1 MKVIKKITAMMLS
14 IMMVLG
20 MCSVVGADTSEP
32 NSGRIDEVSGS
43 ISISNAKAGETYKI
57 YRLLNLDSYK
67 YTQDQQKQEG
77 NYSYTFR
84 EDDRW
89 KTFFTENTTV
99 KNYFE
104 IVDEKY
110 VTVKNEGKNKGEEI
124 AREALKYAETNSI
137 PADETST
144 PKTDGTLT
152 FSNLKLGYYLVE
164 STVGSLCS
172 LDTTNPTQTMDVKYT
187 EPTVTKQV
195 IDNTEGLKK
204 FNTVNI
210 GETFSF
216 QTEITVGQGAKNYV
230 LYDEMDEGL
239 ELVETL
245 GKIVTINNEDNN
257 VPEAGEYTVVRNNPN
272 GKDGFTLTFT
282 DSYIQKQKVGS
293 KITIMYHAKVKED
306 APMDTAMIND
316 TYLKYG
322 AKQETTHSETKTYT
336 FKIPVFKYTGT
347 NTPLSGAKFKL
358 YTNENC
364 ADNTEVKLKKV
375 DENNYRYSES
385 EGVLLESPT
394 SGMFNINGLQ
404 AGTYYLKEVE
414 APVGYNKLNKPI
426 KITVGLD
433 ETINKYMYVKDV
445 TKNITQ
451 VDVLNKSGSLL
462 PSTGGIGT
470 TVFYIAGAFL
480 VLISGVVL
488 IAKKRTDSK

>member
-1 MKVIKKITAMMLS
+1 MKVIKKITAIMLS

-32 NSGRIDEVSGS
+32 NSGRIDEVPGS

-84 EDDRW
+84 EDNKW
-89 KTFFTENTTV
+89 KEFFTENTTV

-104 IVDEKY
+104 IVDKKY
-110 VTVKNEGKNKGEEI
+110 VTVTNEGKDKGEEI
-124 AREALKYAETNSI
+124 AREALKYAEEKQIS
-137 PADETST
+137 ADGTSEAEN
-144 PKTDGTLT
+144 DGTLT
-152 FSNLKLGYYLVE
+152 FSNLRLGYYLVE

-172 LDTTNPTQTMDVKYT
+172 LDTTNPTQIMAVKHT
-187 EPTVTKQV
+187 EPTVTKKV
-195 IDNTEGLKK
+195 ITNEGPSD

-210 GETFSF
+210 GDTFTF
-216 QTEITVGQGAKNYV
+216 QTEITVEQGAKNYV
-230 LYDEMDEGL
+230 LYDEMDAGL
-239 ELVETL
+239 ELVEL
-245 GKIVTINNEDNN
+245 FGKIVTINNEDND
-257 VPEAGEYTVVRNNPN
+257 VPEAEEYTVVRNNSN

-282 DSYIQKQKVGS
+282 DSYIQKQRVGS

-322 AKQETTHSETKTYT
+322 AKQETAHSETKTYT

-375 DENNYRYSES
+375 DDNNYRYSES

-394 SGMFNINGLQ
+394 SGIFNINGLQ

-414 APVGYNKLNKPI
+414 APVGYNKLNEPI
-426 KITVGLD
+426 KITVQLD
-433 ETINKYMYVKDV
+433 GAKNKHMFVDNN
-445 TKNITQ
+445 TKNIDQ
-451 VDVLNKSGSLL
+451 VNVENKSGSLL
-462 PSTGGIGT
+462 PSTGGMGI
-470 TVFYIAGAFL
+470 TVFYIAGALL

>member
-1 MKVIKKITAMMLS
+1 MKVIKKITAIMLS

-32 NSGRIDEVSGS
+32 NSGRIDEVPGS

-84 EDDRW
+84 EDNKW
-89 KTFFTENTTV
+89 KEFFTENTTV

-104 IVDEKY
+104 IVDKKY
-110 VTVKNEGKNKGEEI
+110 VTVTNEGKDKGEEI
-124 AREALKYAETNSI
+124 AREALKYAEEKQIS
-137 PADETST
+137 ADGTSEAEN
-144 PKTDGTLT
+144 DGTLT
-152 FSNLKLGYYLVE
+152 FSNLRLGYYLVE
-164 STVGSLCS
+164 
-172 LDTTNPTQTMDVKYT
+172 
-187 EPTVTKQV
+187 PTVTKKV
-195 IDNTEGLKK
+195 ITNEGPSD

-210 GETFSF
+210 GDTFTF
-216 QTEITVGQGAKNYV
+216 QTEITVEQGAKNYV
-230 LYDEMDEGL
+230 LYDEMDAGL
-239 ELVETL
+239 ELVEL
-245 GKIVTINNEDNN
+245 FGKIVTINNEDND
-257 VPEAGEYTVVRNNPN
+257 VPEAEEYTVVRNNSN

-282 DSYIQKQKVGS
+282 DSYIQKQRVGS

-322 AKQETTHSETKTYT
+322 AKQETAHSETKTYT

-375 DENNYRYSES
+375 DDNNYRYSES

-394 SGMFNINGLQ
+394 SGIFNINGLQ

-414 APVGYNKLNKPI
+414 APVGYNKLNEPI
-426 KITVGLD
+426 KITVQLD
-433 ETINKYMYVKDV
+433 GAKNKHMFVDNN
-445 TKNITQ
+445 TKNIDQ
-451 VDVLNKSGSLL
+451 VNVENKSGSLL
-462 PSTGGIGT
+462 PSTGGMGT
-470 TVFYIAGAFL
+470 TVFYIAGALL